1 MGLQVISGKTIN
13 IPACAPDLN
22 FSFMADWQKKLTSL
36 AANLEGKADEIILNV
51 RQRLDLFKPVQIVAY
66 RSYGTRNRLYLKGRV
81 LADKGIT
88 PSSDKDN
95 ILQNILNM
103 YRRFES
109 DEIPN
114 ARLKIMFQDQ
124 EYFTTSDQEGYFTI
138 NLEPKVPLELEDI
151 WHYMVV
157 ELVEAPV
164 EVPAGLQAKA
174 EILVPP
180 LDAEYGIISDI
191 DDTIIKT
198 QSTDI
203 VAMWGNVVF
212 KNAHSRLPFAGVSAF
227 YKSLQLGRNGKRN
240 NPFFYVSSSP
250 WNMYDLLHDFLDI
263 NEIPHGP
270 ILLRDFGLEK
280 DKLFRS
286 DHMGHKYKE
295 IENILLTYPDL
306 NFVLI
311 GDSGQEDAN
320 IYREVVKN
328 YPTRVLAIYIRDV
341 ELADRAKIVVEISE
355 ELRKGKVEMLLVENT
370 VKAAEHAASIGLIY
384 TSEIPAIEAE
394 KEKDQSPEPE
404 EDSAAPD
411 RTV

>member
-1 MGLQVISGKTIN
+1 
-13 IPACAPDLN
+13 
-22 FSFMADWQKKLTSL
+22 MADWQKQFTRL
-36 AANLEGKADEIILNV
+36 ASNLEDQADDIILSI
-51 RQRLDLFKPVQIVAY
+51 RQRLGLFNPLQIITY

-81 LADKGIT
+81 LADKGVT
-88 PSSDKDN
+88 PPADTDTILDN
-95 ILQNILNM
+95 ILNI

-124 EYFTTSDQEGYFTI
+124 EYFTTTDKEGYFVI
-138 NLEPKVPLELEDI
+138 NLEPKTPLELADI
-151 WHYMVV
+151 WHHMVV
-157 ELVEAPV
+157 ELVDAPV
-164 EVPAGLQAKA
+164 KIPDGLQAKA

-198 QSTDI
+198 QSTNM

-212 KNAHSRLPFAGVSAF
+212 HNAHSRLPFAGVSAF

-250 WNMYDLLHDFLDI
+250 WNMYDLLHDFMDI
-263 NEIPHGP
+263 NGIPPGP

-280 DKLFRS
+280 EKLFRS

-295 IENILLTYPDL
+295 IQNILLTYPEL

-328 YPTRVLAIYIRDV
+328 FPTRILAIYIRDV
-341 ELADRAKIVVEISE
+341 ELPDRAKMVVEVSE
-355 ELRKGKVEMLLVENT
+355 ELKKGKVEMLLVENT
-370 VKAAEHAASIGLIY
+370 VKAAEHAAKIGLIFQE
-384 TSEIPAIEAE
+384 EIPAIVEE
-394 KEKDQSPEPE
+394 KIKDESPEPE
-404 EDSAAPD
+404 ENAAPENPTPKTD
-411 RTV
+411 K